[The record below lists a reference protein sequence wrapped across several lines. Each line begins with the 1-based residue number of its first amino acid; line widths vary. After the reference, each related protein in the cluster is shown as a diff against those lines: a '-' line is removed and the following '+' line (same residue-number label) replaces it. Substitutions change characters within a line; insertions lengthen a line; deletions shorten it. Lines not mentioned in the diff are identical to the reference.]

1 MDESSWIR
9 HHLDKTNSTPVAEV
23 GRRRHSKQQPD
34 TLWKTNPLILVC
46 FMLLTMQYHILGE
59 LERKQ
64 VCLLVLS
71 GPR

>member
-9 HHLDKTNSTPVAEV
+9 HHLDKTNLTPVAEV